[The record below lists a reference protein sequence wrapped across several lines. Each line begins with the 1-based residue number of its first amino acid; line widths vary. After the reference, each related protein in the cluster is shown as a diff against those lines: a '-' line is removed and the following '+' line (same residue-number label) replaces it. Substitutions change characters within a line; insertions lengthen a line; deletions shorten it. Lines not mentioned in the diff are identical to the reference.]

1 MKLLADENLNLSV
14 VARMREAGH
23 QVLAVAEMEPG
34 ISDDVVLDR
43 ANVETAI
50 LITEDKDFGE
60 LAFRQS
66 LVHHGVILVRLAGL
80 PTASK
85 TAILI
90 NLLKMHRLELPGS
103 FTVVSP
109 GLVRIRSVPVPEVS
123 S

>member
-1 MKLLADENLNLSV
+1 MKLLADENLDLSV
-14 VARMREAGH
+14 VARLREAGH

-43 ANVETAI
+43 ANAEAATLV
-50 LITEDKDFGE
+50 TEDKDFGE

-80 PTASK
+80 PGNRKA
-85 TAILI
+85 AILI
-90 NLLKMHRLELPGS
+90 RLLEEHRLELPGS

-109 GLVRIRSVPVPEVS
+109 GMVRIRKRALPDSP
-123 S
+123 

>member
-1 MKLLADENLNLSV
+1 MKLLANENLDLSV
-14 VARMREAGH
+14 VARLREAGH

-43 ANVETAI
+43 ANAEAAI
-50 LITEDKDFGE
+50 LVTEDKDFGE

-80 PTASK
+80 PGVGKA
-85 TAILI
+85 AILI
-90 NLLKMHRLELPGS
+90 HLLEEHRLELPGS

-109 GLVRIRSVPVPEVS
+109 GMVRIRKRDLPDSP
-123 S
+123 